1 MDFRHYCK
9 NCNRYAHCCI
19 FKNKFEFAFVGL
31 NDAKRIK
38 RFIKKDYNY
47 FLDYSPLPKS
57 VVKRLRE
64 GDPSLEGTLRY
75 KQLDKNRLLRLKSK
89 KDKRCI
95 FLDKNNCCEIY
106 EVRPNICKIYP
117 FWAMKLINGRIKIVP
132 HGTESKC
139 NNLTFIN
146 KNWEDVEK
154 GLSKKEILDI
164 KKVFS
169 KIVNE
174 NKNYVKHIK
183 FFVRQNKIN
192 RL

>member
-9 NCNRYAHCCI
+9 NCNRYASCCI
-19 FKNKFEFAFVGL
+19 FKNKSEFAFVGL

-47 FLDYSPLPKS
+47 FLDYSTFPKS
-57 VVKRLRE
+57 VVKRLRK

-89 KDKRCI
+89 KDKRCV

-117 FWAMKLINGRIKIVP
+117 FWAMKLINGRIKVVP

-139 NNLTFIN
+139 NTLKVIN
-146 KNWEDVEK
+146 KDWEDVEK
-154 GLSKKEILDI
+154 GLSKKEVLDI
-164 KKVFS
+164 KNVFN

-183 FFVRQNKIN
+183 LFVRQNKIN